1 MNKYIYRW
9 LFSTNAK
16 DIGVLYL
23 IFAIFAGMIGTAFSM
38 LIRLELA
45 GPGVQFLHADNQL
58 YNVIITAHAFIMIFF
73 MVMPALIGGFANY
86 FVPIMIGSPDMA
98 FPRLNN
104 ISFWLLPPSLIL
116 LVGSAFVEQGSGTG
130 WTVLKNAAKVGD
142 DLLKNLAQ
150 CEEVHKIYNI
160 YITDRTATLLNG
172 EKMLLTSGLFA
183 GVSKDSFVAP
193 QRLNARNLS
202 HKHGNLFNFCCW
214 LVGVTDSDGG
224 FSIEFTAP
232 NNFTWVFFIDQHTY
246 NIKLLTYIKSILNV
260 GSISNTSLTMRK
272 FRIRDRFIL
281 KEVIIPIFQQL
292 PLLSSKMYN
301 FQLWLKAFYL
311 WEDLTI
317 PLNEKIRIVLD
328 IKEKMAKI
336 PTLYQSSAFNQLLS
350 TDTISLKNFYN
361 PHWVAGF
368 VEGNGS
374 FYIVKKDDNTFIPA
388 FTLIRESLDF
398 NLLNHL
404 KKILHI
410 KSKVKNR
417 NSFIILDNTNLRAS
431 LNIIN
436 YLTNKIVSMKYT
448 EYRIWG
454 RAVHYYSL
462 KKTFSV
468 DTRSK
473 KILHCANLLKKFRY
487 NNLS

>member
-1 MNKYIYRW
+1 
-9 LFSTNAK
+9 
-16 DIGVLYL
+16 
-23 IFAIFAGMIGTAFSM
+23 
-38 LIRLELA
+38 
-45 GPGVQFLHADNQL
+45 
-58 YNVIITAHAFIMIFF
+58 
-73 MVMPALIGGFANY
+73 
-86 FVPIMIGSPDMA
+86 
-98 FPRLNN
+98 
-104 ISFWLLPPSLIL
+104 
-116 LVGSAFVEQGSGTG
+116 
-130 WTVLKNAAKVGD
+130 
-142 DLLKNLAQ
+142 
-150 CEEVHKIYNI
+150 
-160 YITDRTATLLNG
+160 
-172 EKMLLTSGLFA
+172 
-183 GVSKDSFVAP
+183 
-193 QRLNARNLS
+193 
-202 HKHGNLFNFCCW
+202 
-214 LVGVTDSDGG
+214 
-224 FSIEFTAP
+224 
-232 NNFTWVFFIDQHTY
+232 
-246 NIKLLTYIKSILNV
+246 
-260 GSISNTSLTMRK
+260 
-272 FRIRDRFIL
+272 
-281 KEVIIPIFQQL
+281 
-292 PLLSSKMYN
+292 
-301 FQLWLKAFYL
+301 
-311 WEDLTI
+311 
-317 PLNEKIRIVLD
+317 
-328 IKEKMAKI
+328 MAKI